1 MQVIVKVKK
10 IVGTREFNDK
20 TGEQRKVTTVVAEEV
35 TNDAYKDS
43 YVIEFWDKFS
53 AAFLDN
59 RKEGDKI
66 KVSIA
71 FRAQARSYKDKEGH
85 DQFVMEQKV
94 SGFNTYEL

>member
-20 TGEQRKVTTVVAEEV
+20 SGEPRKVTTVVAEEL

-43 YVIEFWDKFS
+43 YVIEFWDKNS
-53 AAFLDN
+53 DAFLDN
-59 RKEGDKI
+59 RKEGDSI

-71 FRAQARSYKDKEGH
+71 FRAQARSYKDKEGKE
-85 DQFVMEQKV
+85 QFLWEQKV
-94 SGFNTYEL
+94 SGFNTSEL